1 MARLHLKQVAPGMT
15 LANQVDNLHG
25 QLLLAAG
32 CRLTPRQ
39 IGVLQAWGV
48 VEVEVEGEGD
58 FNGGNPSSVVAKRDP
73 RGGEAARLQLQ
84 KLFGRQ
90 DFSCPVILEL
100 FEACASRKVRRE
112 VESAIA

>member
-1 MARLHLKQVAPGMT
+1 MT

-48 VEVEVEGEGD
+48 AEVEVEGD
-58 FNGGNPSSVVAKRDP
+58 GNHSGIKPALVVAKREP

-112 VESAIA
+112 VESATA